1 MKNLILTILCL
12 CLTNF
17 FAYSQFK
24 NIGGDGKAIVI
35 DVFANV
41 DTIYALSNSIIH
53 KSADG
58 GQTWVAIPGSQL
70 LGDLEEF
77 HVNGDF
83 IVAVDV
89 KVEFDWL
96 DMTIYSSK
104 DGGLNWVKKDIYR
117 PDYFF
122 SLYED
127 DISITI
133 HDDIITVA
141 TNDEIFVSKD
151 FGVNFAIISDKKFNH
166 ERSDFIYFQDGHHYI
181 IEHTKVTKT
190 TDFITFTTVDNSES
204 SGISGFFRDHNSIY
218 IYSDG
223 TQKLVGD
230 AFDAVALDPLL
241 FDRDLKYNF
250 DENYLYVYNKYQY
263 EIQLF
268 DDEFN
273 PIKVIDIS
281 TIIDVQSDYERFLVY
296 GGFIYYYNTLEYGL
310 YKKDIITGSNSVV
323 EITDNIKGALGNY
336 IIVDNSLWQITTWL
350 SYYNRSADKW
360 QSPNI
365 NFENNEYA
373 IVNKNS
379 IITTNT
385 RSIVNL
391 GGVKIRATDFPFLGP
406 KLFNCNDIVMAR
418 DDINKTVYT
427 LIDGILPWIEI
438 EYEISWEKIKT
449 DFSNGNYIIHNEIDE
464 ILYTSNK
471 YTWQKIKLNPSVIGN
486 QKISSVQINVAG
498 EVFITASKSLYKY
511 NALNNTWLKV
521 NSNLHPYPNQTISDF
536 AIYKDV
542 MVQTIYGHGVVISL
556 DQGLTWQ
563 TFEDGLP
570 DPYMV
575 DIMFSD
581 SHLFV
586 TNLFEVFERPLSEIP
601 GLSSTDQNI
610 TSSDTSISIYP
621 NPVTDVLN
629 YELINIDSPT
639 NIEIYNTDGTTV
651 YEQKNNTQIKGQ
663 IDVVTFKSG
672 IYFIKTNTAD
682 GPQFKKLIKL

>member
-1 MKNLILTILCL
+1 MKNLILTTICL

-24 NIGGDGKAIVI
+24 NIGGDGKAIVT

-41 DTIYALSNSIIH
+41 DTIYALSSSIIH

-58 GQTWVAIPGSQL
+58 GQTWIAIPGSQL
-70 LGDLEEF
+70 LGDIEEF

-122 SLYED
+122 GLYED

-141 TNDEIFVSKD
+141 THDEIFVSRD
-151 FGVNFAIISDKKFNH
+151 FGVNFAIISDKKFYH
-166 ERSDFIYFQDGHHYI
+166 ERSDFIYFQEGYHYI

-204 SGISGFFRDHNSIY
+204 NSISGFFRDHNSIY

-263 EIQLF
+263 EMQLF

-273 PIKVIDIS
+273 LIKVIDIFK
-281 TIIDVQSDYERFLVY
+281 TIDVQSYYERFLVY

-310 YKKDIITGSNSVV
+310 YKKDIVTGSNSVV
-323 EITDNIKGALGNY
+323 EITDNIKGALGYY
-336 IIVDNSLWQITTWL
+336 IIVDNSLWQVASRL
-350 SYYNRSADKW
+350 SYYNRSTNQW

-365 NFENNEYA
+365 NYDDNEYA

-391 GGVKIRATDFPFLGP
+391 GGIKIRATDFPFLDP

-418 DDINKTVYT
+418 DDINKTVYA
-427 LIDGILPWIEI
+427 LIDGILPWIKI
-438 EYEISWEKIKT
+438 DHEISWENIKT
-449 DFSNGNYIIHNEIDE
+449 EFSNGNYIIHNEIDE

-471 YTWQKIKLNPSVIGN
+471 YTWQKMKLNPSVIGN

-511 NALNNTWLKV
+511 NALNQYL
-521 NSNLHPYPNQTISDF
+521 
-536 AIYKDV
+536 A
-542 MVQTIYGHGVVISL
+542 
-556 DQGLTWQ
+556 
-563 TFEDGLP
+563 
-570 DPYMV
+570 
-575 DIMFSD
+575 
-581 SHLFV
+581 
-586 TNLFEVFERPLSEIP
+586 
-601 GLSSTDQNI
+601 
-610 TSSDTSISIYP
+610 
-621 NPVTDVLN
+621 
-629 YELINIDSPT
+629 
-639 NIEIYNTDGTTV
+639 
-651 YEQKNNTQIKGQ
+651 
-663 IDVVTFKSG
+663 
-672 IYFIKTNTAD
+672 
-682 GPQFKKLIKL
+682 